1 MIGQKISQYLILE
14 KLGEGGMGVVYL
26 AEDTVLGRRVAFK
39 SLKDT
44 GTPEFNQYKTRF
56 LREAR
61 LASVLNHPN
70 IVSVYDYG
78 ETEDG
83 LPYLVMEYV
92 KGKNLSDVLRENKL
106 TVAECVRVIKQIA
119 RALAEAHEHGIVH
132 RDLKPSNIFVNER
145 DEVKVLDFGLA
156 KLLDADQFNSKS
168 YSAATSELFTET
180 REGVFM
186 GTPSYSSP
194 EQLLGTSV
202 DRRSDIFS
210 LGAVFYECLSGQP
223 AFAGKNF
230 AEICAQVIKD
240 DPSPPSKV
248 NLAVSPEFDSVALK
262 ALSKKAENRYQ
273 TVEELIKDLETV
285 PVDAPTH
292 KLSVKAE
299 KPPEISVASKS
310 SFQIFLAAARNLP
323 RQKLIFI
330 GVSTVLAVA
339 VLLLATTGTLQGFLA
354 RRSAAA
360 QPPVSF
366 NEGVAAL
373 RNGNYY
379 KAKKL
384 LETAVQ
390 QNDQFPLAHA
400 RLAEA
405 LTELGYE
412 DKATREILKVTE
424 LAPTFSNLAE
434 SDQLNLQAIAATA
447 SRNFSGAIENY
458 RQMVEKSA
466 ETDKKLAYFDLGRA
480 FEAADQT
487 DSAIENY
494 TEATK
499 RDENF
504 AAAFLRLGMLYG
516 RKQETEK
523 ANENFQK
530 AENLYTAESDY
541 DGAAEVFYQ
550 RGYLSNIQDKLAD
563 ASEKMK
569 RAQEIAAVTKNASL
583 QVRSLLHLSSIAYS
597 QNDHE
602 TAKQYADEAVEIA
615 RAEQLDNLATV
626 GLIDIGNIFF
636 SRGELTEAENKFG
649 LALQRAK
656 TNEWQKTE
664 ARASLSLGS
673 LYLQQ
678 TKAAEAIRLI
688 EPALEFYQ
696 KNNFRKE
703 TLQAQVL
710 LGYANDQNGNYE
722 AAVKV
727 SSELLRNAKE
737 LDDKLLIAYANEIT
751 GIALIHQ
758 EKFSDALTSYD
769 ENISIYKSLGLE
781 QKSGYNL
788 LNRGQALWQ
797 LGHYKESLEAIEAT
811 QTIAGNEK
819 SGDKQLLAWT
829 HLVKAQSALS
839 EQNYKSALA
848 ESQKAIDLS
857 GAQSGEIFAQATFTK
872 GLANSRSGT
881 KQAGKELCQKAVE
894 EAAKTGMAHLLLK
907 SKLALAETL
916 LTNGEAQESLN
927 VSLDLQKSFVNS
939 GNFLTAWQSFAI
951 AAQASSILGDKTK
964 VNEYVAQA
972 NRLLPEIEK
981 TFGAE
986 NYKTFLARRDV
997 QFYLNQIQILSKM

>member
-1 MIGQKISQYLILE
+1 MLGQKISQYFILE

-39 SLKDT
+39 SLKNSDS
-44 GTPEFNQYKTRF
+44 PEYNQYKTRF

-61 LASVLNHPN
+61 LASTLNHPN
-70 IVSVYDYG
+70 IVSVFDYG
-78 ETEDG
+78 ESADG

-92 KGKNLSDVLRENKL
+92 KGKNLSEVLKENKL
-106 TVAECVRVIKQIA
+106 TVAECVEIIKQIA

-132 RDLKPSNIFVNER
+132 RDLKPSNIFINER
-145 DEVKVLDFGLA
+145 NEVKVLDFGLA
-156 KLLDADQFNSKS
+156 KLLDADSFYNKS
-168 YSAATSELFTET
+168 LSSAASELFTET

-248 NLAVSPEFDSVALK
+248 NLAVSPKFDSVALK

-285 PVDAPTH
+285 PVDVPTR

-299 KPPEISVASKS
+299 KTPEISAAAKS
-310 SFQIFLAAARNLP
+310 SFQVFLLSARNLP
-323 RQKLIFI
+323 KQKLIFT
-330 GVSTVLAVA
+330 GVSTFLAIA
-339 VLLLATTGTLQGFLA
+339 VLLLTTTGTLQKFFA
-354 RRSAAA
+354 RRAAA
-360 QPPVSF
+360 ETPASF

-384 LETAVQ
+384 LEAAVQ
-390 QNDQFPLAHA
+390 QNDRFPLAHA

-412 DKATREILKVTE
+412 DKATKEILKVTE
-424 LAPTFSNLAE
+424 LAPTFSNLSE
-434 SDQLNLQAIAATA
+434 IDQLNLQAIAAIA
-447 SRNFSGAIENY
+447 SRNYTGATENY
-458 RQMVEKSA
+458 RQITEKSA
-466 ETDKKLAYFDLGRA
+466 ENDKKFGYFDLGRV
-480 FEAADQT
+480 FEAGDQT

-494 TEATK
+494 AEAAR

-504 AAAFLRLGMLYG
+504 AAAYLRLGMLYG

-523 ANENFQK
+523 ANENFSK
-530 AENLYTAESDY
+530 AENLYNAQSDY
-541 DGAAEVFYQ
+541 DGVAEVAYQ
-550 RGYLSNIQDKLAD
+550 RGYLLNIQDKLPE

-569 RAQEIAAVTKNASL
+569 RANELATMTKNASL
-583 QVRSLLHLSSIAYS
+583 QVKSLLHLSSIAYS
-597 QNDHE
+597 LSDSGS
-602 TAKQYADEAVEIA
+602 AKQYADQAIEIA

-626 GLIDIGNIFF
+626 GLIDVGNIFF
-636 SRGELTEAENKFG
+636 SRGELSEAESKFSQ
-649 LALQRAK
+649 ALQRAK
-656 TNEWQKTE
+656 ANEWQKTE

-678 TKAAEAIRLI
+678 TKAAEAIRFI

-703 TLQAQVL
+703 TLQAQL
-710 LGYANDQNGNYE
+710 ALGYANDQSGNYD
-722 AAVKV
+722 AAIKAF
-727 SSELLRNAKE
+727 SEQLRIAKE
-737 LDDKLLIAYANEIT
+737 LDDKSLIIYAHAAI
-751 GIALIHQ
+751 GLALIHQ
-758 EKFSDALTSYD
+758 EKLADALAHYD
-769 ENISIYKSLGLE
+769 ESLKISQSLGLE
-781 QKSGYNL
+781 LKAGYSL

-797 LGHYKESLEAIEAT
+797 LGRYKESREAIEAAEA
-811 QTIAGNEK
+811 IAEK
-819 SGDKQLLAWT
+819 SESGDKQLLAWT
-829 HLVKAQSALS
+829 HIVRAQSDLS

-857 GAQSGEIFAQATFTK
+857 GSQSGEIFVQATFTK
-872 GLANSRSGT
+872 GLASSRSNA

-894 EAAKTGMAHLLLK
+894 EAAKTGMTFLLLK

-927 VSLDLQKSFVNS
+927 IFPELQKNFVNS
-939 GNFLTAWQSFAI
+939 NNIPTAWQSFAI
-951 AAQASSILGDKTK
+951 AAQASFALGDRAKA
-964 VNEYVAQA
+964 NEYAVQA
-972 NRLLPEIEK
+972 NQLLSEIEK
-981 TFGAE
+981 TLGSE
-986 NYKTFLARRDV
+986 NYKIYRARRDV
-997 QFYLNQIQILSKM
+997 EVYLNQLETLSKL